1 MRRRQHLILFT
12 RPARLGAVK
21 TRLGAAIGHG
31 EAWRFHRRMVRA
43 LVMDVAR
50 DPRWQCWLALPG
62 GAQPGDRDLPI
73 TLPVLDQGRG
83 DIGARMARVIAALP
97 PGPAVLVGSDIP
109 ALRPA
114 HIAAAFRALGRVE
127 VVFGPAADGGFWLVG
142 FRRSGRAL
150 DPFSDVRWS
159 SPHALADALA
169 RLPKDARV
177 ATIATLEDVDDGAAY
192 ARWRNKAR

>member
-1 MRRRQHLILFT
+1 MRSRQHLIIFT

-31 EAWRFHRRMVRA
+31 EAWRFHRHALRA

-50 DPRWQCWLALPG
+50 DPRWQCWLALPNAG
-62 GAQPGDRDLPI
+62 QGTKRDLPI
-73 TLPVLDQGRG
+73 TLPVLDQGAG
-83 DIGARMARVIAALP
+83 DIGARMARVIHAVP
-97 PGPAVLVGSDIP
+97 PGPAVLVGTDIP
-109 ALRPA
+109 DLRRA
-114 HIAAAFRALGRVE
+114 HIAAAFRALGRAE
-127 VVFGPAADGGFWLVG
+127 IVFGPAADGGFWLVG

-150 DPFSDVRWS
+150 DPFTDVRWS

-177 ATIATLEDVDDGAAY
+177 ATITTLEDVDDGPSH
-192 ARWRNKAR
+192 ARWRAQVG